1 MNIIIVGCGK
11 VGTVLAE
18 ELSKEDN
25 DICVVDRKPEVVHQM
40 TEEYDVMGVIGN
52 GSSYRVLSEA
62 NIESADLLIAVT
74 ESDERNLLCCVIARR
89 TGKCKTIARVRNPSY
104 NGERHFL
111 QKELG
116 ISMIINPEMMA
127 ALEIFDTLNFPNA
140 MDVETFSRG
149 HAEMIR
155 FRIRENS
162 PLDQMALKD
171 IPSRLQGN
179 VLICAIDRDDV
190 LTIPDGDFVLHTGD
204 IVSMVTS
211 RRDAVNFFNRI
222 RQRNRRVKNTMLIG
236 GGEIGVYLSI
246 FLSNAGIDVTLIEKD
261 PQRCEELSELL
272 PNVTIINGD
281 GSDENL
287 LNEERIDQM
296 DSFVATTNLDEENI
310 LLSLFAM
317 KKVKE
322 KVVTK
327 INRLQLHE
335 VIHSLNLD
343 SVVYPKQLAA
353 QSILGFV
360 RATQNSIGSNVTT
373 LYRMYD
379 DRMEA
384 LEFHITSKSR
394 LIDVPLQNL
403 NLKSDLLVACILREN
418 QLIIPGGQDKI
429 LADDTIVVVTTRLGL
444 KDAEDILKD

>member
-18 ELSKEDN
+18 QLSKEDN
-25 DICVVDRKPEVVHQM
+25 NICVIDMKPEVVHQM

-52 GSSYRVLSEA
+52 GSTYKVLSEA
-62 NIESADLLIAVT
+62 EIETTDLLIAVT
-74 ESDERNLLCCVIARR
+74 ESDERNLLCCVIAKR

-111 QKELG
+111 QQELG

-127 ALEIFDTLNFPNA
+127 AMEISNILTFPNA
-140 MDVETFSRG
+140 LDIETFSRG
-149 HAEMIR
+149 HAEMVR
-155 FRIRENS
+155 FRIRDNS
-162 PLDQMALKD
+162 PLDQMALKE

-179 VLICAIDRDDV
+179 ILVCAVERDDV
-190 LTIPDGDFVLHTGD
+190 LTIPDGNYILHSGD
-204 IVSMVTS
+204 IISIVTS
-211 RRDAVNFFNRI
+211 RHDATTFFNRI
-222 RQRNRRVKNTMLIG
+222 RLRTNRVKNTMLIG

-246 FLSNAGIDVTLIEKD
+246 FLSNAGVDVTLIEKD
-261 PQRCEELSELL
+261 PKRCEELSDLL

-296 DSFVATTNLDEENI
+296 DSFVATTNFDEENI
-310 LLSLFAM
+310 LLSLFAL
-317 KKVKE
+317 KKVRE

-335 VIHSLNLD
+335 VIHNLNLD

-360 RATQNSIGSNVTT
+360 RATQNSMGSNVTT
-373 LYRMYD
+373 LYRLYE
-379 DRMEA
+379 DRMEV

-394 LIDVPLQNL
+394 LINVELQNL
-403 NLKSDLLVACILREN
+403 NLMSDLLVACILRGN
-418 QLIIPGGQDKI
+418 KFIIPGGHDKI
-429 LADDTIVVVTTRLGL
+429 LTDDIIVVVTTRLGL
-444 KDAEDILKD
+444 RDAEDILKD